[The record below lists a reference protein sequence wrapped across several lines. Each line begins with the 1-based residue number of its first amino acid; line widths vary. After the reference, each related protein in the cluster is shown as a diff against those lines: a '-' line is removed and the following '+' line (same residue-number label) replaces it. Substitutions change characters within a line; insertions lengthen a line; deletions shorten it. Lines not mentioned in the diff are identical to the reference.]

1 MSKGNDNTG
10 AILGSILIGAVA
22 GAAAALLLAPQSG
35 SDTRQKLME
44 EADRLKKELDEY
56 TSDFSGK
63 AKKVKEEL
71 EEKLKR
77 TEDELREVEDN
88 LGV

>member
-1 MSKGNDNTG
+1 MN
-10 AILGSILIGAVA
+10 
-22 GAAAALLLAPQSG
+22 
-35 SDTRQKLME
+35 

-56 TSDFSGK
+56 TSDFSDK

-77 TEDELREVEDN
+77 TEAELRDVEDN